1 MKRIEKILRYP
12 LPDQLKAVLEKFDG
26 EFDASHLRKLYSL
39 ADSHGFTRYERFML
53 QRAYNRAKRDLVL
66 NEAMELVLNLQPR
79 REIVIKPK
87 GTVTGTAIGQQSM
100 YQQQMNAVVN
110 DEFNKALR
118 NVLLGTSP

>member
-26 EFDASHLRKLYSL
+26 EFDASHLRKLDSL
-39 ADSHGFTRYERFML
+39 ADSRGFTRYERFML

-87 GTVTGTAIGQQSM
+87 GAVPSQQNLHE
-100 YQQQMNAVVN
+100 QMDAVVN
-110 DEFNKALR
+110 EEFNKAFR
-118 NVLLGTSP
+118 NIALGTRL